1 MGSDGRANHPAL
13 TSLYLGG
20 LGELPKLFPYR
31 YAFPAEQFLS
41 KCHADARKRLFGTS
55 VQIFR
60 IIN

>member
-1 MGSDGRANHPAL
+1 M
-13 TSLYLGG
+13 
-20 LGELPKLFPYR
+20 FPYR